1 MPWVTINGAH
11 VLVGEESGQKAKQ
24 PKLVE
29 CRECGRKVVPKGRDV
44 CDRKECRDAFASG
57 LKQWRRMYGV
67 GKKDLPAILGVKKY
81 QGNPKSKVAVDIAQ
95 ETQRREM
102 AIKARGK
109 KHS

>member
-11 VLVGEESGQKAKQ
+11 VLVDEESGQKAKQ
-24 PKLVE
+24 AKLVE

-44 CDRKECRDAFASG
+44 CDRKECRDSFASG

-81 QGNPKSKVAVDIAQ
+81 QGNPKSKVAVDIAL
-95 ETQRREM
+95 ETQRR
-102 AIKARGK
+102 AARKRKAK
-109 KHS
+109 